1 MIQYGVFLL
10 MPSPSGEPSP
20 KVYARALEVALMAE
34 NLGFHSIWI
43 AEHHFSNYGYVP
55 RPLVM
60 ASHIAAKTKNIR
72 IGTGVVVLPLHHPL
86 IVAEETAMVD
96 ILSNG
101 RLEVGLGRGYQ
112 PYEFERFDQKLS
124 ESRERWSEGVEI
136 LQKAWTLDSLR
147 HKGKYYQFDNQNI

>member
-10 MPSPSGEPSP
+10 MPSPLGESSA
-20 KVYARALEVALMAE
+20 KVYARALEVALEAE

-55 RPLVM
+55 SPLVM
-60 ASHIAAKTKNIR
+60 ASHIAAKTANIR

-112 PYEFERFDQKLS
+112 PYEFERFDQTLS

-136 LQKAWTLDSLR
+136 LK
-147 HKGKYYQFDNQNI
+147 KGRSRNPIPRSGW